1 VKTVRYTVRAAKDLK
16 RHGNIADRGRRAISE
31 YAADGL
37 AHANRVTQLV
47 GSPAKRLRIGDFRM
61 VFEETPTE
69 IIVTK
74 FGPRGNV
81 YE

>member
-1 VKTVRYTVRAAKDLK
+1 MKTVRYTVSAARDLK
-16 RHGNIADRGRRAISE
+16 RHGNMADRARRAISE
-31 YAADGL
+31 YAADSL
-37 AHANRVTQLV
+37 AHANRVTELV
-47 GSPAKRLRIGDFRM
+47 GLSAKRLRIGDFRM

-74 FGPRGNV
+74 FAPRGNV